1 MVRFLASSALY
12 LLANA
17 VGLLV
22 AALVVP
28 GFTVRPIGFVVSV
41 LFLSAVEIILG
52 PFVLK
57 MSLTYLPAV
66 RGGVALVTT
75 FIGLLLTSWLTDGLT
90 ITGLTAW
97 LVAPFVVW
105 VAVLLAAILL
115 PMVLFKKILS
125 DDRRGRRPATLV

>member
-1 MVRFLASSALY
+1 MIRFLASSALY

-28 GFTVRPIGFVVSV
+28 GLTVRPVGFVVSV
-41 LFLSAVEIILG
+41 LFFTVVEVILS

-75 FIGLLLTSWLTDGLT
+75 FVGLLLTNWLTNGLT
-90 ITGLTAW
+90 INGLTAW

-105 VAVLLAAILL
+105 LAVLLAAILL
-115 PMVLFKKILS
+115 PMVLFKRVLS
-125 DDRRGRRPATLV
+125 DAPRRRSPAAQV

>member
-28 GFTVRPIGFVVSV
+28 GLTVRPIGFVVSV

>member
-125 DDRRGRRPATLV
+125 DDRRGRRPTTLV